1 MPLNPERSNCTSRI
15 FHICLQIHVH

>member
-1 MPLNPERSNCTSRI
+1 MPLNPERSNCTSRF